1 MKALGVNE
9 SANSGFSAV
18 VPAVSRC
25 AQTEVKSGT
34 NSTTGKPV
42 ISWTAVDGA
51 KQYEV
56 YRAGTRNGSYKLLG
70 TTDKLS
76 YTDNTASTGYTYFY
90 KVVAVSKVRAAANS
104 EASAVISAV
113 SHCAKPAVTASF
125 NSKGQP
131 RLQWTAVP
139 GAARYEIYR
148 ATSKDGEYKLM
159 YSVKG
164 TSYSN
169 TSAKSGKTYYYKV
182 KAVSKVRSNADSAF
196 SAVMRVTAK

>member
-1 MKALGVNE
+1 MAVSKVRT
-9 SANSGFSAV
+9 SANSEASTVIFT
-18 VPAVSRC
+18 VSRC

-42 ISWTAVDGA
+42 ISWTAVSGA

-76 YTDNTASTGYTYFY
+76 YTDNTASTGYIYFY
-90 KVVAVSKVRAAANS
+90 KVVAVSKVRTSANS

-131 RLQWTAVP
+131 HLQWTAVP

-182 KAVSKVRSNADSAF
+182 KAVSKVRSNANSAF